1 VQRSR
6 LLLALLFLHLNLLI
20 YHALRHRRYLFPPL
34 RLDRQADGATL
45 NLSAGELWLQVEIG
59 RGGLCHG

>member
-1 VQRSR
+1 MQRSR
-6 LLLALLFLHLNLLI
+6 LLLAFFLPHFDILL

-59 RGGLCHG
+59 RGRLCHG